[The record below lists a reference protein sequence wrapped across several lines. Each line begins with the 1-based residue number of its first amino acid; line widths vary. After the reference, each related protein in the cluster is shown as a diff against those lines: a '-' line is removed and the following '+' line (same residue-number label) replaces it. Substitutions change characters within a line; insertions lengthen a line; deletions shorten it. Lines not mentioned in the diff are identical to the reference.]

1 MELTDYLAAI
11 RRHWVTWVGI
21 TVLGVVLGA
30 AAFSLTPRIYEATA
44 QVFVSVSPSIPNSA
58 QFVAQ
63 RVKTYPDVA
72 EGAAVLRP
80 VIQKL
85 GLDESRAALRGRV
98 SASVPVDTSQ
108 VNVTVSGRSPRETA
122 EIANAVADELTSVVA
137 DLETPSSG
145 NRPVTLTV
153 SDPASVP
160 TSPVSPVALYDV
172 GLGAFVGL
180 FLGLAVAVVR
190 SRLDTGVYCED
201 DVRRAWGSEP
211 GLEVLV
217 PRRGRA
223 RRSALTGR
231 AATELARRLEFTAE
245 ERRVRVALL
254 SPSPAEKSAPRVL
267 AEDVAAELRRRD
279 LEAAV

>member
-63 RVKTYPDVA
+63 RGKTYPYVA
-72 EGAAVLRP
+72 EGASVLRP
-80 VIQKL
+80 VIQQL
-85 GLDESRAALRGRV
+85 GLDGSLAGLRSRV

-108 VNVTVSGRSPRETA
+108 VNVSVTGSNPREAA
-122 EIANAVADELTSVVA
+122 EIANAVADELTNVVE

-160 TSPVSPVALYDV
+160 VNPVSPIALYDI
-172 GLGAFVGL
+172 GLGLFVGL
-180 FLGLAVAVVR
+180 FAGLAIAVVR
-190 SRLDTGVYCED
+190 SRVDTGVYSEQ
-201 DVRRAWGSEP
+201 DVHRAWGTEP
-211 GLEVLV
+211 GLEVIV

-231 AATELARRLEFTAE
+231 PATELARRLEFTAE
-245 ERRVRVALL
+245 ERRVRVVLL
-254 SPSPAEKSAPRVL
+254 SPSPSEKNAPRVL
-267 AEDVAAELRRRD
+267 AEDV
-279 LEAAV
+279 